1 MKYEDRV
8 RMKKAMD
15 VLNSKLTIILPD
27 LMSSNVKL
35 VERLKNKLKVSTL
48 FNNIEH
54 RNRKYLKGFINC
66 SNKRTNFLKTGLEM
80 KRALKQ
86 SNKNTQLLCKQMNE
100 DLILKNMDI
109 LLNEKK
115 LISENTEPETHLKIN
130 NLLTVMK
137 KAIKPS
143 LTGKNEE
150 KNETKVITEDKLD
163 KMKEYIGNEIIKE
176 QDDIKKTINNYVN
189 IINNTLKT
197 NEYEVE
203 ENKYKIRRDFIHLVD
218 TVNLQKKYK
227 LIYYKKPKPLQI
239 KDKESANLI
248 RIKRLLYPQNFK
260 KKHLRNEKYN
270 KEFEFFLKKNSSM
283 NNIYSFNTKN
293 IEKIKKSTD
302 NSNKTIDK
310 FKNIDVN
317 GKDTMQVLTKL
328 KEQNGFITDRMEHKL
343 KKVNSL
349 IEMNL
354 PYLSNYE
361 NVINYFNRKNKNIK
375 KTENKS
381 ENIKNEKMTFSPI
394 SNKRKYKGNL
404 RPTMSSKLISLKDD
418 IQNIS
423 PNSELFKKL
432 FFENKRMTV
441 YNRLKNSLERK
452 DIKIYKKKEIEFSKD
467 NKTSK
472 KRDKVFITE
481 KK

>member
-1 MKYEDRV
+1 M
-8 RMKKAMD
+8 
-15 VLNSKLTIILPD
+15 IIIC
-27 LMSSNVKL
+27 V
-35 VERLKNKLKVSTL
+35 
-48 FNNIEH
+48 
-54 RNRKYLKGFINC
+54 
-66 SNKRTNFLKTGLEM
+66 
-80 KRALKQ
+80 
-86 SNKNTQLLCKQMNE
+86 
-100 DLILKNMDI
+100 
-109 LLNEKK
+109 
-115 LISENTEPETHLKIN
+115 
-130 NLLTVMK
+130 
-137 KAIKPS
+137 
-143 LTGKNEE
+143 
-150 KNETKVITEDKLD
+150 
-163 KMKEYIGNEIIKE
+163 
-176 QDDIKKTINNYVN
+176 
-189 IINNTLKT
+189 
-197 NEYEVE
+197 
-203 ENKYKIRRDFIHLVD
+203 
-218 TVNLQKKYK
+218 
-227 LIYYKKPKPLQI
+227 
-239 KDKESANLI
+239 
-248 RIKRLLYPQNFK
+248 
-260 KKHLRNEKYN
+260 
-270 KEFEFFLKKNSSM
+270 
-283 NNIYSFNTKN
+283 TKN

-361 NVINYFNRKNKNIK
+361 NIINYFNRKNKNIK

-394 SNKRKYKGNL
+394 SNKRKNKGNL

>member
-1 MKYEDRV
+1 MID
-8 RMKKAMD
+8 
-15 VLNSKLTIILPD
+15 
-27 LMSSNVKL
+27 
-35 VERLKNKLKVSTL
+35 
-48 FNNIEH
+48 
-54 RNRKYLKGFINC
+54 
-66 SNKRTNFLKTGLEM
+66 
-80 KRALKQ
+80 
-86 SNKNTQLLCKQMNE
+86 
-100 DLILKNMDI
+100 
-109 LLNEKK
+109 
-115 LISENTEPETHLKIN
+115 
-130 NLLTVMK
+130 
-137 KAIKPS
+137 
-143 LTGKNEE
+143 
-150 KNETKVITEDKLD
+150 
-163 KMKEYIGNEIIKE
+163 
-176 QDDIKKTINNYVN
+176 
-189 IINNTLKT
+189 
-197 NEYEVE
+197 
-203 ENKYKIRRDFIHLVD
+203 
-218 TVNLQKKYK
+218 
-227 LIYYKKPKPLQI
+227 
-239 KDKESANLI
+239 

-361 NVINYFNRKNKNIK
+361 NIINCFNRKNKNIK

-394 SNKRKYKGNL
+394 SNKRKNKGNL